1 MKRALPLPTTSTSNL
16 LLLVVLV
23 AITLLSQHDV
33 FVVAQQWNGN
43 GGAQTIGPTVWTT
56 RGTDAPTDGDTGF
69 VTTII
74 QGGGGQVGQGGQ
86 GGGTNPPFVAVEVD
100 YDICYVCGDAD
111 NNYMKNLDAIV
122 PLPGGQGSPPD
133 ATFPVNCADLY
144 TDGINGDIPT
154 NSCGLITQLSILPC
168 GCMPPDFTCSVCGF
182 GGYTVQAPAAQLTIP
197 TAGGE
202 AETNCGD
209 LEVQGAMGQLTPAE
223 CVAAA
228 DAIILSNNTCG
239 CALNPE
245 LAIEFPTC
253 NICESDNLV
262 LGNETKINAA
272 LQPSTPE
279 VVLLLSDSDVNATCG
294 ELYAAGL
301 ANGLGTG
308 RCRAAQL
315 QAVDNCQCAPGPPPP
330 TVPAVLPVT
339 VLPETPGSVPA
350 TGITA
355 TAPAPAPGPLTI
367 DAPVSEEGKVPPAGT
382 LVDPTAS
389 NSNVAI
395 GLEAPIDSAAALCS
409 TTMSSIVVVV
419 VVGMLVVV
427 L

>member
-1 MKRALPLPTTSTSNL
+1 MTKMKRALPVPTTSTSNL

-69 VTTII
+69 VTTIL
-74 QGGGGQVGQGGQ
+74 QGGQGGFQ
-86 GGGTNPPFVAVEVD
+86 GGGTNPPAVDIEVD

-209 LEVQGAMGQLTPAE
+209 LEVQGATGQLTPAE

-228 DAIILSNNTCG
+228 DAIIFSNNTCG